1 MIKNAVIIAPDD
13 KGLEKV
19 FGIPNVRRL
28 VLLLPKVGIDN
39 IILLTQ
45 SKSLVE
51 VLSDLLPPSACHL
64 FEGPADLEGALQKF
78 PALCEGR
85 ILLLRANTGIDKLT
99 LAQFLEADRGF
110 PIFHLPAAESAGTDG
125 TYLVDAGNL
134 AEATEALWS
143 PLHSSQPGAGQ
154 TAVFHGPF
162 GLPTLV
168 GEKAGDAAV
177 CEEKLIAALAAQTA
191 RTDGFMSRHFDRKIS
206 QFFSRRL
213 VRTQITPNQV
223 TLTGMSIGLLGALLL
238 SSPSHWQRVLGSLLF
253 VFCIIVDGVDGEVA
267 RLKVMDSRF
276 GRYLDITTDNL
287 VHIAVFVGIAVG
299 LYRETG
305 SSLYLAAL
313 WLLLG
318 GFACCALAVYKCIL
332 CADPEVL
339 KRSPRLLK
347 LMKMVSNRDFAYLIA
362 LLAIV
367 DRLDW
372 FLIGAALGT
381 YIFAASMWHL
391 SCRTQQ
397 HCSTPGS

>member
-19 FGIPNVRRL
+19 FGIPNIRRL

-39 IILLTQ
+39 IVVLTQ
-45 SKSLVE
+45 SKSPLA
-51 VLSDLLPPSACHL
+51 VLSDLLPPSAFQL
-64 FEGPADLEGALQKF
+64 FEGPDALDGVLQKF
-78 PALCEGR
+78 PAFREGR
-85 ILLLRANTGIDKLT
+85 MLLLRANTGIDKLT
-99 LAQFLEADRGF
+99 LAQFLEADRGS
-110 PIFHLPAAESAGTDG
+110 PIFHLPVAETAGAEG
-125 TYLVDAGNL
+125 IYLVDAGNL
-134 AEATEALWS
+134 AEATETLWTPPHPGRLAAS
-143 PLHSSQPGAGQ
+143 PK
-154 TAVFHGPF
+154 TTFHGPF
-162 GLPTLV
+162 GLPLLV

-177 CEEKLIAALAAQTA
+177 CEEQLIAALAAQTA
-191 RTDGFMSRHFDRKIS
+191 KTDGFMARHFDRKIS
-206 QFFSRRL
+206 QFFSTRL
-213 VRTQITPNQV
+213 VRTQMTPNQV
-223 TLTGMSIGLLGALLL
+223 TLSGMSIGLLGALLL
-238 SSPSHWQRVLGSLLF
+238 SFPDHWQRVLGSLLF

-305 SSLYLAAL
+305 STLYLTAL

-318 GFACCALAVYKCIL
+318 GFACCAIAVYKCIL

-381 YIFAASMWHL
+381 YLFAASMWFL
-391 SCRTQQ
+391 SRRTQR
-397 HCSTPGS
+397 SFSSLEI